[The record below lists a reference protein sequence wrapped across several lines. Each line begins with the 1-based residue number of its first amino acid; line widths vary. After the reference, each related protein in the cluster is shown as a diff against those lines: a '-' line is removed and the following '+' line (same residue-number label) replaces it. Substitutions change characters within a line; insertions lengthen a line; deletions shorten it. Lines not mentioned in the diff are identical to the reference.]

1 MSRFDRIN
9 TAITELPPESAF
21 YVFSFIADIFDRN
34 LDKEVF
40 KEHFWDFDVAQQHY
54 ICYYLEIY
62 FDSSDRYTFF
72 NKWMEDYN
80 NNHPHQSLG
89 NKSPREYKPRFGEE
103 FFTEPDDIN
112 ENLLNLTV
120 S

>member
-72 NKWMEDYN
+72 NKWMEEKR
-80 NNHPHQSLG
+80 L
-89 NKSPREYKPRFGEE
+89 EYVDIGKEEGILAPYKFGV
-103 FFTEPDDIN
+103 I
-112 ENLLNLTV
+112 
-120 S
+120 